1 MGEGEKKARGEIIG
15 KRIRAIRE
23 SKGIMSRKRFC
34 ELLGGIY
41 TYDALTRLEL
51 GKLKNPPTRVL
62 KKIAEVLEV
71 PLEELFKE
79 EERVAIASDIAKDP
93 DMMLLMY
100 QAKDLS
106 PRDKKILLKILSV
119 LKEEHERERAGEQD
133 T

>member
-1 MGEGEKKARGEIIG
+1 MYILSR
-15 KRIRAIRE
+15 
-23 SKGIMSRKRFC
+23 SPKGSSC
-34 ELLGGIY
+34 
-41 TYDALTRLEL
+41 
-51 GKLKNPPTRVL
+51 